1 MKKRFLWLLLWL
13 VAGILLAWVL
23 RTVSLADT
31 WVMLRQLGTG
41 QILCLI
47 AMNALV
53 LLIQNGR
60 WWLILYGLGYKLP
73 YLYLTGYRLAAFGLS
88 YFTPGPLLGGE
99 PLQAYLIVRNHAVP
113 HAIAIAAVT
122 LDKSLELCL
131 NFTFLAIGVIILLQG
146 QWFDNIVETKA
157 VFFALIFLTLP
168 LSFLAAIWAG
178 WHPIS
183 QLLQM
188 GQRLPF
194 LQKRPKWQT
203 TYQKII
209 LTVRESETQA
219 IRFCHE
225 SVVTLVLALFIS
237 SLGWI
242 TMIVEYWLM
251 LSFLG
256 VNLNMIQLIVAL
268 TAARV
273 ALLLL
278 VPGGLGTIE
287 ASQVLVLSSMGFNP
301 AAGMSVSLLIRVRDI
316 ILAITGLW
324 WGSKK
329 LQL

>member
-178 WHPIS
+178 
-183 QLLQM
+183 
-188 GQRLPF
+188 
-194 LQKRPKWQT
+194 
-203 TYQKII
+203 
-209 LTVRESETQA
+209 
-219 IRFCHE
+219 
-225 SVVTLVLALFIS
+225 
-237 SLGWI
+237 
-242 TMIVEYWLM
+242 
-251 LSFLG
+251 
-256 VNLNMIQLIVAL
+256 
-268 TAARV
+268 
-273 ALLLL
+273 
-278 VPGGLGTIE
+278 
-287 ASQVLVLSSMGFNP
+287 
-301 AAGMSVSLLIRVRDI
+301 
-316 ILAITGLW
+316 
-324 WGSKK
+324 
-329 LQL
+329 

>member
-1 MKKRFLWLLLWL
+1 
-13 VAGILLAWVL
+13 
-23 RTVSLADT
+23 
-31 WVMLRQLGTG
+31 
-41 QILCLI
+41 
-47 AMNALV
+47 
-53 LLIQNGR
+53 
-60 WWLILYGLGYKLP
+60 
-73 YLYLTGYRLAAFGLS
+73 
-88 YFTPGPLLGGE
+88 
-99 PLQAYLIVRNHAVP
+99 
-113 HAIAIAAVT
+113 
-122 LDKSLELCL
+122 
-131 NFTFLAIGVIILLQG
+131 
-146 QWFDNIVETKA
+146 
-157 VFFALIFLTLP
+157 
-168 LSFLAAIWAG
+168 
-178 WHPIS
+178 
-183 QLLQM
+183 M